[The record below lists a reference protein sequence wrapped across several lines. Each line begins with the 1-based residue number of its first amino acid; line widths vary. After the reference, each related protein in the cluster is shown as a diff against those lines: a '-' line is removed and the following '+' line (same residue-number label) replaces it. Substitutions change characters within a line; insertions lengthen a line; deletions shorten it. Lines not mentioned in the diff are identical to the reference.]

1 MVALRQRWKGE
12 RGIAV
17 VWGTE
22 PRADTAPAQGA
33 GERDMRPATDEEVEA
48 AVEAFFERYRRVL
61 ERLGTC

>member
-1 MVALRQRWKGE
+1 M
-12 RGIAV
+12 